1 MRVDAY
7 NQITQMYQATKTKP
21 TAAKGKVSSTDV
33 FEISQAGKDLQVLK
47 QAVKAAPDVREDKVN
62 EIKEQLASGTYDV
75 SAEEFADK
83 IVNSYFNTI
92 I

>member
-1 MRVDAY
+1 MCLRFLRQERTY
-7 NQITQMYQATKTKP
+7 RY
-21 TAAKGKVSSTDV
+21 
-33 FEISQAGKDLQVLK
+33 
-47 QAVKAAPDVREDKVN
+47 DKVN
-62 EIKEQLASGTYDV
+62 KIKEQLASGTYDV